1 MLLRLC
7 CSLCSSVCM
16 KHRIPPMLGASGFPF
31 LFTRIHR
38 FPANEKDFSLALEM
52 TVRESGI
59 LASLS
64 FSRGKALVQGHD
76 SPSFLWKEVPRRGGG
91 WLTQRNKKQW
101 ARSIFSYRHPESS
114 QGIFVAA
121 ALLFSLLIRLHEA
134 PYPSNAWSIRLP
146 VFVHTHT
153 PFPRKRKRFLACAR
167 NDGTGKRYSRS
178 ASFPRGKALARGHSS
193 PSFLWKEVPRRSEGW
208 LSQRNKKEWGRGI
221 LSYRL
226 PKHSRGHFVAIRFL
240 TSSADPSA

>member
-1 MLLRLC
+1 
-7 CSLCSSVCM
+7 
-16 KHRIPPMLGASGFPF
+16 
-31 LFTRIHR
+31 
-38 FPANEKDFSLALEM
+38 M

-153 PFPRKRKRFLACAR
+153 PFNRKRKRFLACAR
-167 NDGTGKRYSRS
+167 NDGTGKRYSRITFLLTRE
-178 ASFPRGKALARGHSS
+178 SFGARTRLSLLPMEGGAPKERRLALAA
-193 PSFLWKEVPRRSEGW
+193 E
-208 LSQRNKKEWGRGI
+208 
-221 LSYRL
+221 
-226 PKHSRGHFVAIRFL
+226 
-240 TSSADPSA
+240 

>member
-1 MLLRLC
+1 
-7 CSLCSSVCM
+7 
-16 KHRIPPMLGASGFPF
+16 
-31 LFTRIHR
+31 
-38 FPANEKDFSLALEM
+38 M

-76 SPSFLWKEVPRRGGG
+76 APSFLWKEVPRRGGG